1 MATENMEQNMLG
13 FGNKYKKENKVLK
26 EKIKNLQLDIKN
38 ILFSHQVYKERLR
51 TKQTWFTK
59 LKRLF

>member
-1 MATENMEQNMLG
+1 MLD

-38 ILFSHQVYKERLR
+38 ILFSHQVYKESLDIKSKPTLLR
-51 TKQTWFTK
+51 K
-59 LKRLF
+59 LLRWLF